1 MGSCSIS
8 PCGRPFSSHGTPHSL
23 THTFQVTC
31 RLLFRKVV
39 MFDGKKVVMFD
50 GKKVMMFDEGE
61 GCDA

>member
-31 RLLFRKVV
+31 RLLRKVV